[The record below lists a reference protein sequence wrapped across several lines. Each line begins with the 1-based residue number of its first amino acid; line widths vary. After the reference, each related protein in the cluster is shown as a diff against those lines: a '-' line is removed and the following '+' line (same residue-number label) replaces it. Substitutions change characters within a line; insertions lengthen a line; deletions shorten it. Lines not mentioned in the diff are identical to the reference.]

1 MPRRALTAFVCLLM
15 GAAPVA
21 AKPLHY
27 LLDPTQSDVGFSVSV
42 GQSPLKGHM
51 PVASADLILDFDKA
65 AASRIRVTLS
75 PGGAQMALPF
85 ATNAMKSPEVLDTGR
100 FPAIRFES
108 TRVRPTDAGAD
119 VEGRITIR
127 DVTRPITLQA
137 RLFRP
142 PGSPEGT
149 REALTVKLSGVVN
162 RSDFGA
168 SGFADMVGDR
178 VELNISARI
187 LLQN

>member
-1 MPRRALTAFVCLLM
+1 MPRPTVTAFVVLLL

-21 AKPLHY
+21 GKPLHY
-27 LLDPTQSDVGFSVSV
+27 LLDPAQSDVGFSVNV

-65 AASRIRVTLS
+65 AASRITVTLS
-75 PGGAQMALPF
+75 PGSAQMGLPF
-85 ATNAMKSPEVLDTGR
+85 ATNAMKSPEVLDTEQ
-100 FPAIRFES
+100 FPEISFTS
-108 TRVRPTDAGAD
+108 TRIRPTDAGAD
-119 VEGRITIR
+119 VEGEITIR
-127 DVTRPITLQA
+127 DVTRPITLKA

-149 REALTVKLSGVVN
+149 RDALTVKLSGAVN

-168 SGFADMVGDR
+168 TGFADMVGDR
-178 VELNISARI
+178 VELNISAHI
-187 LLQN
+187 LLQD

>member
-1 MPRRALTAFVCLLM
+1 MT
-15 GAAPVA
+15 AAPAA

-27 LLDPTQSDVGFSVSV
+27 LLDPSQSEVGFSVDV
-42 GQSPLKGHM
+42 GQSPLKGRM

-75 PGGAQMALPF
+75 PGGAQMGLPF
-85 ATNAMKSPEVLDTGR
+85 ATGAMKSPEVLDTAR
-100 FPAIRFES
+100 FPAISFES
-108 TRVRPTDAGAD
+108 IRVRPTDSGAE

-142 PGSPEGT
+142 EGSAEGT
-149 REALTVKLSGVVN
+149 REALTVKLSGAVN
-162 RSDFGA
+162 RSEFGA
-168 SGFADMVGDR
+168 TGFADMVGDR